1 MAELNEKNKSYQN
14 KALGTEKLDISDEN
28 LRQYHIAIENIF
40 DNLKSHKSSRD
51 FKWLFLLLLSIVLI
65 ATAIHIARFGIGF
78 NLIPLILLL
87 AYWVYYRYTLKKA
100 IEKQAL
106 ANQKINDSSPE
117 ENDNKGILINRLRY
131 ILNGIDVLNTR
142 IILIRNQYVLLF
154 PVFAMVV
161 IDIIRGPL
169 GWGAFTVTA
178 VVSVILGGLF
188 WIYYFRNDLIDL
200 ENATDELEIIEEKLG
215 NKHD

>member
-1 MAELNEKNKSYQN
+1 MPEINETFKAYQN
-14 KALGTEKLDISDEN
+14 KPLGTEKLDISDEN

-51 FKWLFLLLLSIVLI
+51 FKWLFLLLLSLLLI

-78 NLIPLILLL
+78 NLIPLFLLL
-87 AYWVYYRYTLKKA
+87 AYWIYYRYTLKKA

-106 ANQKINDSSPE
+106 SNQKINESSPE
-117 ENDNKGILINRLRY
+117 ENDNEGILTKRLQY
-131 ILNGIDVLNTR
+131 ILNGIDVLSTR

-154 PVFAMVV
+154 PVFALVV

-169 GWGAFTVTA
+169 GWAAFAVTA
-178 VVSVILGGLF
+178 VVSVVLGGIF

-215 NKHD
+215 KKHA